1 MGGYYNPSFFMSIE
15 NAPQGPEDNVDIIA
29 KAGYLKVE
37 SDIGE
42 IKLNSHNSI
51 EVQPE
56 GTIFGTKVMVE
67 ENGDITP
74 TLTFDTKKMRESK
87 KQIDA
92 KQMLDDALEDFL
104 NGQV

>member
-1 MGGYYNPSFFMSIE
+1 MPLE
-15 NAPQGPEDNVDIIA
+15 NAPQEPEDNVDIIA

-42 IKLNSHNSI
+42 IKLNSHNQI

-56 GTIFGTKVMVE
+56 GTLFGAKIKVE
-67 ENGDITP
+67 QDGNITP
-74 TLTFDTKKMRESK
+74 TFTFDTKKMRDPR

-92 KQMLDDALEDFL
+92 KQMLDDALEDFF
-104 NGQV
+104 NEQV